1 VQSAHFS
8 VLNVLQAKEV
18 ARRPR
23 PVEVRRMMISKVHP
37 AELRRSQLRLLLG
50 NRSPEAGHALLGSSR
65 AFLHGN
71 PIAPLSGAA
80 PQPHQGL
87 DPQKG
92 NQDSGERLMSPLR
105 CPRFVLGMLVV
116 FGVLAAIATTP
127 AFAASDNCPAVNAV
141 KSGTFLQSDKVTASF
156 TGPVVDASFNST
168 FTYLFSGSDGTSV
181 DGIPGLITYCVYPAE
196 PPGNPDAG
204 VALAVGADGI
214 THFVFKTAVEGS
226 FSFTRGGGNPT
237 NLPMDGATDTV
248 GTATWFPTGCTTDPI
263 TLITTC
269 TPVSPANQT
278 ILLHINDP
286 AECTALY
293 GNDSTGNPT
302 QSCFVFPNGG
312 GGGLCNGNPACKSA
326 QISDIDGNTFGVL
339 DGSGNVIVPPFTKLF
354 IDYTY
359 VIINQPTNTFDM
371 IFKFPPAKTDINNGG
386 GKDYFGCEQLPNS
399 AGFPGGWVTTTI
411 TDVEGNVWKLTFTQ
425 GGGTCNQSRFTLLPN
440 STTITLHPGE
450 SVTFTVNMVTR
461 TNKGGKQEYTSTGL
475 HLLNSGF
482 TVKWFQNGGT
492 CPNGTPASLK
502 NLCSFSTSNT
512 PIYVDVQK

>member
-1 VQSAHFS
+1 M
-8 VLNVLQAKEV
+8 K
-18 ARRPR
+18 
-23 PVEVRRMMISKVHP
+23 ISKVPP
-37 AELRRSQLRLLLG
+37 AELRRPQLPLVRQSHARDWPFFARIGAISILDATTLIRSSSLV
-50 NRSPEAGHALLGSSR
+50 RSPTLMPRFTEIEVHA
-65 AFLHGN
+65 
-71 PIAPLSGAA
+71 
-80 PQPHQGL
+80 
-87 DPQKG
+87 
-92 NQDSGERLMSPLR
+92 SGERIMSTLR
-105 CPRFVLGMLVV
+105 YPRFVLGMLVV
-116 FGVLAAIATTP
+116 FGVLAALATTP

-156 TGPVVDASFNST
+156 TGPVVDAGFNST
-168 FTYLFSGSDGTSV
+168 FTYFFSGSDGTSV

-204 VALAVGADGI
+204 VALALGADG
-214 THFVFKTAVEGS
+214 TPFVFKTAAEGS

-237 NLPMDGATDTV
+237 NVPMDGATDTM

-263 TLITTC
+263 SLITTC

-302 QSCFVFPNGG
+302 QTCFVFPNGG
-312 GGGLCNGNPACKSA
+312 ASTPPPPACNGNPACKSA
-326 QISDIDGNTFGVL
+326 QISDINGNTFGTL
-339 DGSGNVIVPPFTKLF
+339 DSSGNVIVPPFTKLF

-371 IFKFPPAKTDINNGG
+371 IFKFPPSKTDINNGG

-399 AGFPGGWVTTTI
+399 AGFPGGWITTTV
-411 TDVEGNVWKLTFTQ
+411 TDAEGNVWKLTFTQ

-482 TVKWFQNGGT
+482 TVKWFQNGGI
-492 CPNGTPASLK
+492 CPNGTPGSLK
-502 NLCSFSTSNT
+502 TLCSFSTSNT